1 MQELKSVLLQQT
13 SSSSQSS
20 RHAGDIKV
28 KKHRNRAVKS
38 SSWKTKKIKCP
49 RFNNAL
55 INVLISSDFIECWY
69 NLVSHD
75 LEVANES

>member
-38 SSWKTKKIKCP
+38 YSWKIKKMKFP
-49 RFNNAL
+49 RFNNSL
-55 INVLISSDFIECWY
+55 INALISSDFIQCMA
-69 NLVSHD
+69 LFGVT
-75 LEVANES
+75 